1 MEKRHEAA
9 VPFTD
14 VSGNITRDYSPPPV
28 YTPFG
33 GLDIENNNQ
42 RPIIINNRNTHSRT
56 VASPNTSIFVR
67 LKKRLDKISN
77 KTKILTILG
86 IILFFI
92 FIFIIYDI
100 SSSELSTEEH
110 KEKHPIEYTIA
121 EILNKD
127 NLKHEKLTFDSI
139 KKQLFLSSFDNVTGT
154 LFVKN
159 YTILRETDDQLDTE
173 EDDYFRSKI
182 IVGKEK
188 YKDCLQY
195 DESFYCCQGNF
206 KTYCYFDYGK
216 RVVESNVPSAELPN
230 QWQRVDEIGRFVTIH
245 NKKERFLLDVRNSKT
260 YSIEECCKNDESI
273 KSYGFF
279 FPNHDKMT
287 VDELIKDNNELK
299 LCTYTYSNG
308 KTTYKK
314 NRNCQNTLI
323 PFEEEYPNI
332 RFCSNPRYIA
342 IAGHEHLEGQLKWKL
357 SFKFWPDDKIY
368 TMRHIDNSIDQRMV
382 LACDPNDINIYV
394 SVDSKIIKYD
404 IKLPEFED

>member
-1 MEKRHEAA
+1 MEKHHEAA
-9 VPFTD
+9 VPFTN
-14 VSGNITRDYSPPPV
+14 VSDNITREYSPPPV

-33 GLDIENNNQ
+33 GLDEEIGNRQ
-42 RPIIINNRNTHSRT
+42 ATVINNRNTQSRI
-56 VASPNTSIFVR
+56 VELPNTPILR
-67 LKKRLDKISN
+67 RIKKRLDKISN

-86 IILFFI
+86 ILLFFI
-92 FIFIIYDI
+92 FLLIIFDI
-100 SSSELSTEEH
+100 SSSELRVEEH

-127 NLKHEKLTFDSI
+127 NLKHEKLTYDSI
-139 KKQLFLSSFDNVTGT
+139 KKQLFLSSYDNVTGT

-182 IVGKEK
+182 INGKEK

-195 DESFYCCQGNF
+195 DESFYCCQGDF
-206 KTYCYFDYGK
+206 KTYCYFDNGK
-216 RVVESNVPSAELPN
+216 RIINSSVPSAELPN
-230 QWQRVDEIGRFVTIH
+230 QWQRVDNYGRFVTIH
-245 NKKERFLLDVRNSKT
+245 NKRERFLLDVRSSRIHNVD
-260 YSIEECCKNDESI
+260 ECCNEDETI

-287 VDELIKDNNELK
+287 VDELIKKNNELK

-308 KTTYKK
+308 KISYKK
-314 NRNCQNTLI
+314 NRNCQNTMI
-323 PFEEEYPNI
+323 PFEDEYPNI

-342 IAGHEHLEGQLKWKL
+342 IAGHEHLDGQLKWKL
-357 SFKFWPDDKIY
+357 SFKFWSDDKIY

-382 LACDPNDINIYV
+382 LACEPNDINIYV

-404 IKLPEFED
+404 IKLPEFEE